1 MIDQL
6 MQMIQQS
13 GQQTVV
19 ENSEVPNENN
29 DAILNEAQQSITS
42 GLQGLASTG
51 ELNTLMESTNDPQQ
65 VAAHPAVQNIS
76 NNFMGS
82 IMDKFGISKGTAA
95 TIAASIIPMVIG
107 KMMNKGGAQQQG
119 GGGFDLG
126 GLLSSLTGGNAAPQA
141 QTPGQPQQQ
150 SGGGIMD
157 TLSNLGAKFGL
168 DKDGDGDV
176 DMSDISKMIK

>member
-13 GQQTVV
+13 GQQSVV

-82 IMDKFGISKGTAA
+82 IMEKFGLSKGTAA

-107 KMMNKGGAQQQG
+107 KMMNKGGQQG

-126 GLLSSLTGGNAAPQA
+126 GLLSSLTGGNAAPA
-141 QTPGQPQQQ
+141 QQGQPQQQ

-176 DMSDISKMIK
+176 DMSDLSKLIK

>member
-19 ENSEVPNENN
+19 ENTEVPNENN

-82 IMDKFGISKGTAA
+82 IMEKFGISKGTAA

-107 KMMNKGGAQQQG
+107 KMMNKGGAQQG

-126 GLLSSLTGGNAAPQA
+126 GLLSSLTGGNAAPA
-141 QTPGQPQQQ
+141 QQGQPQQQ

-157 TLSNLGAKFGL
+157 TLSNLGAKMGL

>member
-1 MIDQL
+1 MFEQL

-13 GQQTVV
+13 GQQAVV
-19 ENSEVPNENN
+19 ENTEVPNENN

-42 GLQGLASTG
+42 GLQGLASSG
-51 ELNTLMESTNDPQQ
+51 QLNSLMESGQSAEQ

-82 IMDKFGISKGTAA
+82 IMEKFGLNKGTAA
-95 TIAASIIPMVIG
+95 TIAAAIIPMVLS
-107 KMMNKGGAQQQG
+107 KMMNKGGAAQQG

-126 GLLSSLTGGNAAPQA
+126 GLLSSLTGGSGASA
-141 QTPGQPQQQ
+141 QQGQQQ
-150 SGGGIMD
+150 AGGGGIMD
-157 TLSNLGAKFGL
+157 TLSNLGAKFGM

-176 DMSDISKMIK
+176 DMSDLSKMI

>member
-13 GQQTVV
+13 GQQSVV

-65 VAAHPAVQNIS
+65 VAAHPSVQNIS

-82 IMDKFGISKGTAA
+82 IMEKFGLSKGTAA

-107 KMMNKGGAQQQG
+107 KMMNKGGQQG

-126 GLLSSLTGGNAAPQA
+126 GLLSSLTGGNAAPA
-141 QTPGQPQQQ
+141 QQGPPQQQ

>member
-1 MIDQL
+1 M
-6 MQMIQQS
+6 
-13 GQQTVV
+13 
-19 ENSEVPNENN
+19 PNENN

-51 ELNTLMESTNDPQQ
+51 ELNTLMESAHDPQQ
-65 VAAHPAVQNIS
+65 VAANPAVQNIS

-107 KMMNKGGAQQQG
+107 KMMNKGGAQQG

-126 GLLSSLTGGNAAPQA
+126 GLLSSLTGGNATPQA
-141 QTPGQPQQQ
+141 QGQPQQQ

>member
-82 IMDKFGISKGTAA
+82 IMEKFGISKGTAA

-107 KMMNKGGAQQQG
+107 KMMNKGGAQQS

-126 GLLSSLTGGNAAPQA
+126 ELLSSLTGGNAAPA
-141 QTPGQPQQQ
+141 QPGQPQQQ

-157 TLSNLGAKFGL
+157 TLSNLGAKIGL

>member
-6 MQMIQQS
+6 MQLIQQS
-13 GQQTVV
+13 GQQSVV
-19 ENSEVPNENN
+19 ENNEVPNENN
-29 DAILNEAQQSITS
+29 DAILNEAQQSIAS

-51 ELNTLMESTNDPQQ
+51 ELNTLMGSAQNPQQ
-65 VAAHPAVQNIS
+65 VAAHPVVQNIS

-82 IMDKFGISKGTAA
+82 IMEKFGLSKGTAA
-95 TIAASIIPMVIG
+95 TIAASIIPMVMG
-107 KMMNKGGAQQQG
+107 KMMNKGGGQQG
-119 GGGFDLG
+119 GSGFDLG
-126 GLLSSLTGGNAAPQA
+126 GLLSSLTGGNATSQA
-141 QTPGQPQQQ
+141 QGQPQPQQQ